1 MQHNAG
7 RSADQRRRF
16 ADLDISNFNESVPRN
31 DPAGYTA
38 ARRHQS
44 RSDNDCNADA
54 EYFGVRREHDD
65 ESCRTRDDGASQCHG
80 RRGNARRIAAGLL
93 TRAG

>member
-1 MQHNAG
+1 
-7 RSADQRRRF
+7 
-16 ADLDISNFNESVPRN
+16 
-31 DPAGYTA
+31 
-38 ARRHQS
+38 
-44 RSDNDCNADA
+44 
-54 EYFGVRREHDD
+54 VRREHDD